1 MCVLNGARVLSL
13 SFHSGTTHQPELS
26 ASTLRREVEKF
37 WIQTHIPFD
46 PEKSLVHPLQF
57 LQNKCDAVVGVAG
70 YFLIKDLFL
79 SSDLT
84 DQKLITQKFE
94 HTLQGTCHGG
104 GAGSSQ
110 ERVFD
115 QVVKVLNPS
124 LGRVHRDLRV
134 KLDRFLK
141 FEEAY
146 NQELVESNFKN
157 NQTLIRLYRQI
168 EQVRNDLYSYNK
180 LRFQRDMLRRE
191 IRSIKYSDS

>member
-1 MCVLNGARVLSL
+1 MSVLNGARVLSL
-13 SFHSGTTHQPELS
+13 SFHSGTTNQPDLS
-26 ASTLRREVEKF
+26 ASTLKREVEKF

-46 PEKSLVHPLQF
+46 HEKSLVHLLQF

-84 DQKLITQKFE
+84 NQKLITQKFE

-104 GAGSSQ
+104 SGSSQ

-124 LGRVHRDLRV
+124 LGRIHRDLRV

-141 FEEAY
+141 LEESY
-146 NQELVESNFKN
+146 NQEPIASNYQTTKSLVQIFE
-157 NQTLIRLYRQI
+157 QI
-168 EQVRNDLYSYNK
+168 EQVRKDLHALNQ
-180 LRFQRDMLRRE
+180 LRFQRDMYRRE
-191 IRSIKYSDS
+191 IRQLKYSDF